1 MSSKKIR
8 MNLFLSSVRFQ
19 LFPQALTILPFHC
32 LFVWKR
38 IIQPWILCE
47 IVVVVVV
54 KKQPY
59 SRKLA
64 VARLY
69 SALSMGI
76 HEYICVV
83 HVVKPCLDNQL
94 WFLSFT
100 RLFSSPQPKA
110 QVSFSKQNLSVI
122 RRRRCRCRKL
132 FTYSSSSPE
141 LLQGQFQPNLAQSI
155 LGWRLDYSNEGPFLF
170 PWGDNYEC

>member
-1 MSSKKIR
+1 

-19 LFPQALTILPFHC
+19 LFPQAWTILPFHC

-54 KKQPY
+54 VVDVVEKQPY
-59 SRKLA
+59 SWKLV
-64 VARLY
+64 VARRY

-76 HEYICVV
+76 HEYISVV
-83 HVVKPCLDNQL
+83 HVVNPCLDNQL

-110 QVSFSKQNLSVI
+110 RVSFSDQNLSVVY
-122 RRRRCRCRKL
+122 RRRCCCRKL